1 VGMRRS
7 LVAEQR
13 VYAGEG
19 QDRRR
24 RPVGVEGLPGEEFA
38 WGDEAEDAATLWT
51 ADAECDDESL
61 YDLLAGLREPEASDW
76 IDFTDVIPAVRR
88 RVDVA
93 PRPAERAAVPARRA
107 SGRRIAQVSV
117 RLAEIGAI
125 RPVVRIPGRAARA
138 RSAKHGRRTTKLP
151 PVWLIANL
159 VIVLAAGIAV
169 LPRLA
174 SADAAAACLWHTVVP
189 GDTLGNL
196 GWEHHTT
203 ALALARANHIANPNL
218 ILVGERLC
226 IPLAAGAQASG
237 SPSAPSTSHPP
248 NYGTARGVRSF
259 VEFVLPYARQAHAAT
274 GWPTSLILAQ
284 WGIEQGWRLP
294 TYTGYNFGNCGA
306 VPGEPTIGGLN
317 VPGSPAAF
325 AYARTPEDGL
335 RFYVHVAHLGYYTGV
350 TWAAAHEGVDAAARA
365 LGRSPWD
372 AGHYTAIGVPG
383 SSLLSVLR
391 VYNLYWYDTH

>member
-1 VGMRRS
+1 MRRS
-7 LVAEQR
+7 LVAER
-13 VYAGEG
+13 RIYAGDGRDPDWACLLDERAGEG
-19 QDRRR
+19 ATQ
-24 RPVGVEGLPGEEFA
+24 A
-38 WGDEAEDAATLWT
+38 DESNKWS
-51 ADAECDDESL
+51 ADAECDDESFS
-61 YDLLAGLREPEASDW
+61 DLLAGLREPETSDW
-76 IDFTDVIPAVRR
+76 VDFTDVTSAVRPR
-88 RVDVA
+88 MDVA
-93 PRPAERAAVPARRA
+93 PKPAEPRALPRRHRVGGRVAR
-107 SGRRIAQVSV
+107 VSV
-117 RLAEIGAI
+117 RLPEIGTM
-125 RPVVRIPGRAARA
+125 RPVVRIPGRAPRVRGAEQVRRRA
-138 RSAKHGRRTTKLP
+138 KLP

-174 SADAAAACLWHTVVP
+174 SADAAAACAWHTVVP

-203 ALALARANHIANPNL
+203 ALTLARANHLANPNL
-218 ILVGERLC
+218 ILVGQRLC

-237 SPSAPSTSHPP
+237 SPSVPSTAHPP

-259 VEFVLPYARQAHAAT
+259 IQFVLPYARQAHAAT
-274 GWPTSLILAQ
+274 VWPTSLILAQ

-306 VPGEPTIGGLN
+306 IPGEPTIGGLN

-325 AYARTPEDGL
+325 AYARTPGDGL
-335 RFYVHVAHLGYYTGV
+335 RFYVHVAHLGYYRGV
-350 TWAAAHEGVDAAARA
+350 KWAAQHESVDAAARA
-365 LGRSPWD
+365 LGASPWD

-391 VYNLYWYDTH
+391 VYNLYWYDAH